1 MTKIISFANRK
12 GGCGKSTLLMLTATA
27 LRRRTKYKI
36 LVIDADPQ
44 TSIMSQREADT
55 LEEHDSRY
63 VFDLTA
69 FNFSKQSEGDIPLL
83 RFTKLIEKANNDF
96 DLIFIDAPGTM
107 EGEVIPVILTL
118 SDYIV
123 IPIVASILDI
133 NSTLSFLS
141 LVDSVNKQREDDLQ
155 VLGIVNKKDRTYE
168 YSQLS
173 GLEGKSNL
181 HLLKSSLSNRVEY
194 RRIST
199 IKELINKTKEH
210 EFNDYINELSK
221 KLKL

>member
-1 MTKIISFANRK
+1 MAKIISFTNRK

-27 LRRRTKYKI
+27 LKRRTKQRI

-44 TSIMSQREADT
+44 TSIMSQREADL
-55 LEEHDSRY
+55 LEGRDNSY
-63 VFDLTA
+63 MFDLSA
-69 FNFSKQSEGDIPLL
+69 FNFSKQSEGDIPVL
-83 RFTKLIEKANNDF
+83 RFTKLIEKANKDF

-107 EGEVIPVILTL
+107 EGEVIPVILAL
-118 SDYIV
+118 SDIIV
-123 IPIVASILDI
+123 IPVVASILDI

-141 LVDSVNKQREDDLQ
+141 LVDSVNQQREDDIK

-199 IKELINKTKEH
+199 LKELINKTKQH
-210 EFNDYINELSK
+210 EFNDYLKELSK
-221 KLKL
+221 EIDL